1 MPDMKPYN
9 VLVVISPV
17 SGPRLAGV
25 ARYAK
30 EHGWYLMVQ
39 DRPSVLPLVWRYD
52 GALITLRTDAVMADC
67 VRRLR
72 RAGTPVV
79 DMTIN
84 RPDIRLPRVMSD
96 HAALGRLAAE
106 HFAERDFRHAAWFS
120 FGWSHVHRLRFDALA
135 ATCRR
140 LGMDVPLKW
149 IYEDMA
155 SPARF
160 SDWRAFARAMGVRL
174 RSTPRPLAVLTYN
187 ESDAVRLLTV
197 CREQSISVP
206 EEVALLS
213 IGNDPILCENQA
225 VTLSS
230 IDQNLERDGYEAA
243 ALLERLMA
251 GEPPPRAPIL
261 VPPAGI
267 VTRQSTD
274 TRAVADP
281 TLRRALELI
290 GENLARPYGADQI
303 ADALGLPRYK
313 VDRLFAS
320 GLGRSVG
327 AELLRQRIARAK
339 MLLKNRTLTLSDIAR
354 QIGFCHASYLSNT
367 FKRVTGLSPKAWSK
381 S

>member
-1 MPDMKPYN
+1 MKPYN

-160 SDWRAFARAMGVRL
+160 SDWRAFARAMGTRL
-174 RSTPRPLAVLTYN
+174 RSTPAP
-187 ESDAVRLLTV
+187 S
-197 CREQSISVP
+197 P
-206 EEVALLS
+206 
-213 IGNDPILCENQA
+213 
-225 VTLSS
+225 SS
-230 IDQNLERDGYEAA
+230 
-243 ALLERLMA
+243 
-251 GEPPPRAPIL
+251 
-261 VPPAGI
+261 
-267 VTRQSTD
+267 
-274 TRAVADP
+274 P
-281 TLRRALELI
+281 TTSRT
-290 GENLARPYGADQI
+290 PC
-303 ADALGLPRYK
+303 
-313 VDRLFAS
+313 AS
-320 GLGRSVG
+320 
-327 AELLRQRIARAK
+327 
-339 MLLKNRTLTLSDIAR
+339 
-354 QIGFCHASYLSNT
+354 
-367 FKRVTGLSPKAWSK
+367 
-381 S
+381 